1 MKIIVLIRDA
11 FLFSSFDTK
20 GDVGHQFVSVVHFS
34 VHLTQKVMFVSVV
47 HFSHLNLLL

>member
-34 VHLTQKVMFVSVV
+34 VHLTQKVMWAIS
-47 HFSHLNLLL
+47 LCLLYTFHI

>member
-34 VHLTQKVMFVSVV
+34 AAEPGKFFRSFPFLE
-47 HFSHLNLLL
+47 